1 MNLNLSVAG
10 RVLASAL
17 VCFSILSALPA
28 AQPTEGRQVISD
40 PAIQRAEGQ
49 RIAAEACALAPK
61 ASSTNT
67 ATLRLFGS
75 NRKLRAE
82 IPVTIRTTVTDDQW
96 HTDYTSGDGVRFRV
110 SRSHNTPSRY
120 AVGRETGQLQPAS
133 NLLVPFAGSDFWLVD
148 LGLDFFHWP
157 ERTNA
162 SASTTR
168 RAAAISSAK
177 AKSAVVSFKMP
188 GVLLTRMPC
197 SVAACKSMLS
207 KPTPTWAI
215 MPSPLS
221 CAITSRG
228 RGSVNWLMITR
239 LPRARSIS
247 CGEVKPSGVDS

>member
-1 MNLNLSVAG
+1 MAG

-49 RIAAEACALAPK
+49 RIAAEARALAPK

-96 HTDYTSGDGVRFRV
+96 HTDYTSGDGLRFRV

-120 AVGRETGQLQPAS
+120 AVGRETGQLEPAS
-133 NLLVPFAGSDFWLVD
+133 NLLLPFAGSDFWLVD

-157 ERTNA
+157 EQRLL
-162 SASTTR
+162 SKEQR
-168 RAAAISSAK
+168 RSEACFVIE
-177 AKSAVVSFKMP
+177 
-188 GVLLTRMPC
+188 
-197 SVAACKSMLS
+197 SVTA
-207 KPTPTWAI
+207 KPTPGGYSRVVTWLDQGTLGIVAAEAYDTRGKLLKEFQPKSFKKVNGQWHLKEMEI
-215 MPSPLS
+215 RNEQTDSR
-221 CAITSRG
+221 TSL
-228 RGSVNWLMITR
+228 VFDV
-239 LPRARSIS
+239 
-247 CGEVKPSGVDS
+247 EVQ